1 MLSISRSSRLVQL
14 LVALAATT
22 ALGGGVSAAL
32 AAPDA
37 HAMPCELRG
46 TQTQKACSDGND
58 YPIGPGAPGGYGRP
72 APPPDA

>member
-22 ALGGGVSAAL
+22 AFAGGMSAAL

-37 HAMPCELRG
+37 HARPCSLEG
-46 TQTQKACSDGND
+46 SQTQKACTD
-58 YPIGPGAPGGYGRP
+58 YIPEFP
-72 APPPDA
+72 